1 MPLADE
7 FLRKPASTDPAGV
20 TADARYPLV
29 IEPRVC
35 APPDIVVYEF
45 GARLDASC
53 RAAASEQIDKA
64 QRLYNTVIG
73 CIRDVHNQMN
83 AWVLERA
90 GLHAQALQ
98 AQFAAC
104 EQEIASARAAN
115 EFERLRLLSPQRVA
129 IGAELTSLLRPV
141 RDRHRAEIRA
151 LFFARVG
158 NTTNTETYQ
167 LRCRAVDEGLGWATA
182 TEVLDSAL
190 LTWKKSLALG
200 RAPCQ
205 RAHMS
210 PVPGWFA
217 VALPTRTVGAFS
229 LCCGLLNRSGFLARR
244 RPRSQRCTSAGSRLT
259 KVAAWPR
266 SRARRTQLPR
276 RPSFCPRPSR
286 TT

>member
-167 LRCRAVDEGLGWATA
+167 LRCRAVDEA
-182 TEVLDSAL
+182 SA
-190 LTWKKSLALG
+190 G
-200 RAPCQ
+200 
-205 RAHMS
+205 
-210 PVPGWFA
+210 
-217 VALPTRTVGAFS
+217 
-229 LCCGLLNRSGFLARR
+229 
-244 RPRSQRCTSAGSRLT
+244 RPRQKCWTAPSWPGRNPSHLGARHASGRTCHQCQAGSPSHCRQGPLEPSAC
-259 KVAAWPR
+259 AA
-266 SRARRTQLPR
+266 A
-276 RPSFCPRPSR
+276 C
-286 TT
+286 